1 VAETRREW
9 MTRMTEIWNAG
20 EFERFLDELGPD
32 LEFSPDPSFPDAGTY
47 RGDEFRRWMR
57 DWVATWQEN
66 RFEMVEISELGQALV
81 VRGRWHLATKRSG
94 GEVPLAD
101 FSVVLLFDGEAAER
115 PNRMAVYFD
124 HDQAVAMAQGG
135 TG

>member
-1 VAETRREW
+1 

-66 RFEMVEISELGQALV
+66 RFEMVEISELQRRPP
-81 VRGRWHLATKRSG
+81 VRWRGGRAPQSNGGLLRPRSG
-94 GEVPLAD
+94 GRHGPGRYWLTRQSMGVC
-101 FSVVLLFDGEAAER
+101 SKSKTWLLEETD
-115 PNRMAVYFD
+115 
-124 HDQAVAMAQGG
+124 
-135 TG
+135 